1 LRILLVEDDQSSA
14 EAMRDLL
21 ELSGHTVDWSRN
33 GREAL
38 ERLRSEAG
46 YCVILLDVMM
56 PVMNGYEFRD
66 EQLKDP
72 RLASIP
78 VIVLTAD
85 GRAREKAAAPQQPL
99 LSEALLAPGSPSRH
113 RAALPRPA
121 AGRGLGGLVR
131 PLSRAGRRLRPRR
144 TPAGDPLPSRTSAR
158 PPR

>member
-1 LRILLVEDDQSSA
+1 LRVLLIEDDASSS

-21 ELSGHTVDWSRN
+21 EMSGHTVDCASN

-38 ERLRSEAG
+38 DRLRQVDS

-72 RLASIP
+72 RIASIP

-85 GRAREKAAAPQQPL
+85 GRAREKA
-99 LSEALLAPGSPSRH
+99 
-113 RAALPRPA
+113 
-121 AGRGLGGLVR
+121 
-131 PLSRAGRRLRPRR
+131 RRLRTSRFFQKPFSPPDLLRAIEQQCGASKSDEAPAVTRAAPRT
-144 TPAGDPLPSRTSAR
+144 TPG
-158 PPR
+158 